1 MTTSDYKWQGCSQN
15 LKAVTQNF
23 MEVFK
28 VDDVTA
34 NYVIQKKTTSL
45 KKRKTTDNHIVII

>member
-1 MTTSDYKWQGCSQN
+1 
-15 LKAVTQNF
+15 

-34 NYVIQKKTTSL
+34 NDVIQKKTTSP
-45 KKRKTTDNHIVII
+45 KERKPTDFR